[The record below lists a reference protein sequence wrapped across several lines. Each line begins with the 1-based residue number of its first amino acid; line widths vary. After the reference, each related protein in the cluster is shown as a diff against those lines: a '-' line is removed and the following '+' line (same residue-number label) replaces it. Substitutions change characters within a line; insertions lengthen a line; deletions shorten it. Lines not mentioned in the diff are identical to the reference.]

1 MAKKGAP
8 QGKMTEAQAKKF
20 RDGKGQTHYEGMFD
34 RLDGRRTRVGQS
46 NGGSGGAPNANP
58 KVRRIRW

>member
-1 MAKKGAP
+1 MSKPP
-8 QGKMTEAQAKKF
+8 QGKMTKKQWLKF
-20 RDGKGQTHYEGMFD
+20 NEGRNRTHIEGTLD
-34 RLDGRRTRVGQS
+34 RTDGRRTRVGQS